1 MSVKNFRLF
10 PKRFG
15 YIPYIFLVY
24 LVLPLYQVNKEVG
37 VKAVI
42 GYGLLLLFFITY
54 RQCYQP
60 IHIRKF
66 YGWLSIQVAITVI
79 FVIFYDPYSIFLG
92 FYSSNFV
99 GWINDNKRFKD
110 AWIVFASIIL
120 VCAGWIWFQNGFIS
134 FSSVLPFL
142 VVIIF
147 SPYGIK
153 HLNERMELK
162 NQLNEANEQIKTLI
176 KQEERVRIARDLHDT
191 LGHTLSLI
199 TLQSQVIQRIANDP
213 GKVQAEAK
221 EIEQTSRSAL
231 QQVRELVSD
240 MRVSTIEEELAHMER
255 ILTAA
260 NVEFQCNALDTI
272 TELSPLQQNI
282 AGMCLREA
290 STNIV
295 KHSKATKC
303 TVTLLQDL
311 QGLKIQIHDNGTGI
325 AGRPWG
331 NGLKGM
337 SERLSL
343 LEGEMKVESKMGTA
357 ITISIP
363 IVVKTKEGA
372 VAL

>member
-1 MSVKNFRLF
+1 MKNFRLF

-24 LVLPLYQVNKEVG
+24 LILPLYQVNNEAG

-60 IHIRKF
+60 ISITKF
-66 YGWLSIQVAITVI
+66 YAWLVVQVAVTIVFI
-79 FVIFYDPYSIFLG
+79 VFYDPYTIFLN
-92 FYSSNFV
+92 FYTSHFI
-99 GWINDNKRFKD
+99 GWIDDKKRFHKTLKLY
-110 AWIVFASIIL
+110 ASIVL
-120 VCAGWIWFQNGFIS
+120 LCAGWILFQDGLSS
-134 FSSVLPFL
+134 FMNLLPFL
-142 VVIIF
+142 VVIIL
-147 SPYGIK
+147 SPYGIR
-153 HLNERMELK
+153 HMNERMELK
-162 NQLNEANEQIKTLI
+162 NRLDEANEQIKTLI

-213 GKVQAEAK
+213 DKVRAEAK
-221 EIEQTSRSAL
+221 GIEQTSRTAL

-240 MRVSTIEEELAHMER
+240 MRVSTIEEELVHMEQLLVAGN
-255 ILTAA
+255 I
-260 NVEFQCNALDTI
+260 EFQCTVNGAI
-272 TELSPLQQNI
+272 NELSPLQQNI

-295 KHSKATKC
+295 KHSNAKYC
-303 TVTLLQDL
+303 SVTVQRDL
-311 QGLKIQIHDNGTGI
+311 NGLTIRIHDNGIGI

-337 SERLSL
+337 YERLSL
-343 LEGEMKVESKMGTA
+343 IEGEMKVESEKGTSIA
-357 ITISIP
+357 ISIP
-363 IVVKTKEGA
+363 IVVKTEEGA

>member
-1 MSVKNFRLF
+1 MKNFRLF

-15 YIPYIFLVY
+15 FIPHIFLVY
-24 LVLPLYQVNKEVG
+24 LVIPLYQVNNEVG

-42 GYGLLLLFFITY
+42 GYGLLLLFFISY

-60 IHIRKF
+60 IRLREF
-66 YGWLSIQVAITVI
+66 YAWLSIQVAVTIA
-79 FVIFYDPYSIFLG
+79 FVVFNDPYSIFLA
-92 FYSSNFV
+92 FYTSNFI
-99 GWINDNKRFKD
+99 GWINDKKQFKGT
-110 AWIVFASIIL
+110 WIVFASIIL
-120 VCAGWIWFQNGFIS
+120 VCAGWILFQHGIS
-134 FSSVLPFL
+134 SFTSLLPFL
-142 VVIIF
+142 VVIIL
-147 SPYGIK
+147 SPYGIR
-153 HLNERMELK
+153 HMNERMELK

-199 TLQSQVIQRIANDP
+199 TLQSQVIQRVASDP
-213 GKVQAEAK
+213 EKVKMEAK
-221 EIEQTSRSAL
+221 GIEQTSRSAL

-240 MRVSTIEEELAHMER
+240 MRVSTIEEELAHMEQ
-255 ILTAA
+255 ILGAA
-260 NVEFQCNALDTI
+260 TIEFQCNAMDMP

-295 KHSKATKC
+295 KHSKASAC
-303 TVTLLQDL
+303 SVTVKKDTA
-311 QGLKIQIHDNGTGI
+311 GLIIRIHDNGTGI
-325 AGRPWG
+325 ADRPWG

-343 LEGEMKVESKMGTA
+343 IEGEMEVESELGTA

-372 VAL
+372 IAL

>member
-1 MSVKNFRLF
+1 MKNFRLF
-10 PKRFG
+10 PKKFG

-24 LVLPLYQVNKEVG
+24 LLMPLYQVNSEEG

-42 GYGLLLLFFITY
+42 GYSLLLLFFITY

-60 IHIRKF
+60 IRIAKF
-66 YGWLSIQVAITVI
+66 YAWLVVQVAIIVL
-79 FVIFYDPYSIFLG
+79 FVVLYDPYMIFLS
-92 FYSSNFV
+92 FYTSNFI
-99 GWINDNKRFKD
+99 GWIGDKKKFLTTLK
-110 AWIVFASIIL
+110 IYASIVL
-120 VCAGWIWFQNGFIS
+120 SCAGWILFQYGLTS
-134 FSSVLPFL
+134 FMNLLPFL
-142 VVIIF
+142 VVIIL
-147 SPYGIK
+147 SPYGIR
-153 HLNERMELK
+153 HMNERMELE

-199 TLQSQVIQRIANDP
+199 TLQSQVIQRIANDSD
-213 GKVQAEAK
+213 KVRAEAK
-221 EIEQTSRSAL
+221 GIEQTSRSAL

-240 MRVSTIEEELAHMER
+240 MRVSTIEEELVHMEQ
-255 ILTAA
+255 ILVAG
-260 NVEFQCNALDTI
+260 NIEFLCTVDGAIN
-272 TELSPLQQNI
+272 ELSPLQQNI

-295 KHSKATKC
+295 KHSNATRC
-303 TVTLLQDL
+303 WVSIQ
-311 QGLKIQIHDNGTGI
+311 QNSHGLILRIHDNGTGM
-325 AGRPWG
+325 ANRPWG

-343 LEGEMKVESKMGTA
+343 IEGDMTMESGVGTA